1 MPKFVLMLRDETWN
15 PEDLSAEEIGAVLR
29 SYRDWLTRIGG
40 QGNKLRD
47 NEGKVLRRNGK
58 GFSVTDGPYAEV
70 KEVMGGFLTVE
81 AKDYDAAVRLCEGS
95 PHFRFGSIEIR
106 QLEEIGG

>member
-15 PEDLSAEEIGAVLR
+15 PEDLSADEIQSVLK
-29 SYRDWLTRIGG
+29 SYRAWLTRIRGE
-40 QGNKLRD
+40 GNKLRD

-58 GFSVTDGPYAEV
+58 GISITDGPYAEV
-70 KEVMGGFLTVE
+70 KEVLGGFLMVE
-81 AKDYDAAVRLCEGS
+81 AKDYDDAVRMCDDS

-106 QLEEIGG
+106 QVEETGG